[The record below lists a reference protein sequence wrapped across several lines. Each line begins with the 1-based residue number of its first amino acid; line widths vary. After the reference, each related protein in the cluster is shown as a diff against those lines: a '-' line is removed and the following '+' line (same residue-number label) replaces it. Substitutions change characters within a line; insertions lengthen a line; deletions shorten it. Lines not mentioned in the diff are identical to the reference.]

1 MPKSKD
7 RSTKGTKLEYT
18 FKSDVLFK
26 MLFVNHPD
34 LLKRLVAVLLGI
46 PLKSISKFVI
56 INTEMPPEEI
66 GKKFC
71 RLDINMDVDGKK
83 INLEIQVRDEG
94 NYSERIMLHWAR
106 IYGASLPSGNNYAE
120 LPHTIIISIID
131 FELFEWAEVHSE
143 FQVLE
148 VKHHKALS
156 DKQAYHF
163 FELTKLGDIENLDL
177 NSERDLWL
185 ALFNAETEE
194 ELEKLVS
201 DGGEVMGQAVEA
213 YRGITATD
221 EFKNLEWLRRKTMN
235 DEAQAI
241 YNAELRGEHRGEERA
256 NERWQDVVADKDAEL
271 AKQAALIAELQA
283 RLEIK
288 Q

>member
-1 MPKSKD
+1 MPLAKIQNN
-7 RSTKGTKLEYT
+7 KGTKLEYT

-26 MLFVNHPD
+26 MLFTRYQA

-46 PLKSISKFVI
+46 PLESITKFEV
-56 INTEMPPEEI
+56 INTDMPPEEI

-83 INLEIQVRDEG
+83 VNLEIQVRDEG
-94 NYSERIMLHWAR
+94 NYPERTMFHWAR
-106 IYGASLPSGNNYAE
+106 IFSSSLPTGNNYAE

-131 FELFEWAEVHSE
+131 FEMFDCEEVHSE

-148 VKHHKALS
+148 VKRHKPLS
-156 DKQAYHF
+156 DKQVYHF
-163 FELTKLGDIENLDL
+163 FELKKLKDINHLDL
-177 NSERDLWL
+177 NNEKDLWL

-201 DGGEVMGQAVEA
+201 SGGEVMSQAVEA
-213 YRGITATD
+213 YRGVTATE
-221 EFKNLEWLRRKTMN
+221 EFRSLEWLRRKTEH

-241 YNAELRGEHRGEERA
+241 YNAEKRRDEYWRA
-256 NERWQDVVADKDAEL
+256 ENEQLKSAVADKD
-271 AKQAALIAELQA
+271 ALIAELQA
-283 RLEIK
+283 KLAK
-288 Q
+288 NN